1 MSKVERT
8 PALRRQHPA
17 SDLPARPPRPGS
29 SRPEPTEQAIPTPAT
44 TTPGSAA
51 AVASTTQVVTRP
63 AEEPAGTDEK
73 YSEQHNVRIRPSVKR
88 RLERLAGKLQY
99 EEGRPVSQASI
110 TDAAI
115 DEYCQ
120 RHNI

>member
-1 MSKVERT
+1 M
-8 PALRRQHPA
+8 
-17 SDLPARPPRPGS
+17 
-29 SRPEPTEQAIPTPAT
+29 
-44 TTPGSAA
+44 
-51 AVASTTQVVTRP
+51 VTRP
-63 AEEPAGTDEK
+63 AEEPAGTEEK
-73 YSEQHNVRIRPSVKR
+73 LSEQHNVRIRPSVKR